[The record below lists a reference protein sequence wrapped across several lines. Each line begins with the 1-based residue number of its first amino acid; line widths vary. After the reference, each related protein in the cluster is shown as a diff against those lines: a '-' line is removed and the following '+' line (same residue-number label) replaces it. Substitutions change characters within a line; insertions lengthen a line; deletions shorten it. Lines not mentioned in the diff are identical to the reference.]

1 MYRVPTNFTA
11 LYLALK
17 ELRSRFIVQ
26 PQKLCRF
33 PYIKLRCRLH
43 DTNEF
48 IVAYRTPKQLHCDY
62 RTLKQTLLTLIGH
75 QNNFIVTTVRQNNFI
90 VATVRQNNFTVATV
104 HQNNFITLHVPH
116 PCIKKLLYDVTNQHV
131 GK

>member
-1 MYRVPTNFTA
+1 LLYPENKLFTRNLNGLGFIAMYRVPTNFTA

-62 RTLKQTLLTLIGH
+62 RTL
-75 QNNFIVTTVRQNNFI
+75 
-90 VATVRQNNFTVATV
+90 
-104 HQNNFITLHVPH
+104 
-116 PCIKKLLYDVTNQHV
+116 
-131 GK
+131 